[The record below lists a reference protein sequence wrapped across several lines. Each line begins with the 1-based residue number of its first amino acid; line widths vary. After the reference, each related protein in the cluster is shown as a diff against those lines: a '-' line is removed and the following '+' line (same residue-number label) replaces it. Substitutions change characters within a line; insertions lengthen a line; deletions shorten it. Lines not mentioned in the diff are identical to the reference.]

1 MTAQLLTTT
10 PSPAGLLV
18 STGLESQPT
27 LSMVLSS
34 LKASGPFRSH
44 GTMKTLSQVQLL
56 TQFPQLHLP
65 MKRQNLN
72 LPLMALPLGA
82 PMLLLETTKSSSHS
96 LSSRTILTST
106 SKLRMSSQSGLPSA
120 PSLML
125 LITSRLLSS
134 CSSVLPPSP
143 PPPASSLPPSSS
155 EPDS

>member
-18 STGLESQPT
+18 STGLEPQPT
-27 LSMVLSS
+27 KSMVLSS
-34 LKASGPFRSH
+34 LIASGPFRSH
-44 GTMKTLSQVQLL
+44 GTRKTLSKAPLL

-65 MKRQNLN
+65 LKRQNLR

-82 PMLLLETTKSSSHS
+82 PLLLPETTKSSSHS

-106 SKLRMSSQSGLPSA
+106 SKLRTPPQSGLPSA
-120 PSLML
+120 PSKML